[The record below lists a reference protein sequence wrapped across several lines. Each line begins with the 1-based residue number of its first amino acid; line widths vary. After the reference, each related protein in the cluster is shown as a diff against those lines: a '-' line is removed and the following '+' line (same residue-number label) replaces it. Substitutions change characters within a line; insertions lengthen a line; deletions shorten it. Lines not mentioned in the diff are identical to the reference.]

1 MRPSLPSVLMDFTEV
16 LLLDQV
22 NWASNNVLE
31 GDKLTHTWDLGG
43 NRLFCFISKVLLKW
57 LSSFQCVT
65 DLIM

>member
-43 NRLFCFISKVLLKW
+43 NRLFLLHIKGVAEVAEFISV
-57 LSSFQCVT
+57 CY
-65 DLIM
+65 